1 MGIYFGVERDRLV
14 WYGGVMRR
22 DQAIEALKQQADA
35 LKALG
40 ATSLFLFGSVAR
52 DEAGPASD
60 LDLFI
65 DYDQTSR
72 FSAFDLVGI
81 KIFLEDEFEL
91 PVDVTTRDS
100 LHPMLKDRIE
110 QSALQVF

>member
-1 MGIYFGVERDRLV
+1 
-14 WYGGVMRR
+14 
-22 DQAIEALKQQADA
+22 LKHQADA

-52 DEAGPASD
+52 DEAGPDTD

-65 DYDQTSR
+65 DHDAASR
-72 FSAFDLVGI
+72 FSLFDLAGI
-81 KIFLEDEFEL
+81 KLFLEEDLQFPL
-91 PVDVTTRDS
+91 DVTTRDS
-100 LHPMLKDRIE
+100 LHPMLKERIE

>member
-1 MGIYFGVERDRLV
+1 
-14 WYGGVMRR
+14 MRR
-22 DQAIEALKQQADA
+22 DQAIEALKQQAEA
-35 LKALG
+35 LRALG

-52 DEAGPASD
+52 DEAGPSSD

-65 DYDQTSR
+65 DYDPTSR
-72 FSAFDLVGI
+72 FNAFDLVGI

-100 LHPMLKDRIE
+100 LHPMLKKRIE

>member
-1 MGIYFGVERDRLV
+1 MIAAMTRDE
-14 WYGGVMRR
+14 
-22 DQAIEALKQQADA
+22 AIEALKQQADA

-52 DEAGPASD
+52 NEAGPTSD
-60 LDLFI
+60 LDVFI
-65 DYDQTSR
+65 DYDRTSR
-72 FSAFDLVGI
+72 FNAFDLVGI
-81 KIFLEDEFEL
+81 KLFLEDEFEV

>member
-1 MGIYFGVERDRLV
+1 MAAMNRKA
-14 WYGGVMRR
+14 
-22 DQAIEALKQQADA
+22 AIEALTRQADA
-35 LKALG
+35 LRALG

-52 DEAGPASD
+52 DEAGPHSD

-65 DYDQTSR
+65 DYDAASR
-72 FSAFDLVGI
+72 FNIFDLVGI
-81 KIFLEDEFEL
+81 KLFLEEEFEL